1 MAKSSWRGCD
11 FQMYN
16 TSDILMYE
24 VWSRRSEV
32 AGNVVVLSQ
41 TELKQVIM
49 CDVSG
54 VTRQ

>member
-1 MAKSSWRGCD
+1 
-11 FQMYN
+11 MYN

-24 VWSRRSEV
+24 VWSKRSEV

-54 VTRQ
+54 VTRQWVV